1 MLSAERY
8 RTKANE
14 LRAEAQKES
23 DPVLRLNCERL
34 AVSYERLADQL
45 SATDKDA
52 GSEAKRPSGDLK
64 TENK

>member
-34 AVSYERLADQL
+34 AVSYERLADPPIKMRAPKQKGRR
-45 SATDKDA
+45 AI
-52 GSEAKRPSGDLK
+52 
-64 TENK
+64 